1 MELGQRLHMAHLR
14 YVYVESREER
24 SGVAEVVLMIDQ
36 IRLDLSVVPKR
47 HSSTVKRTRHPKA
60 ICDSS

>member
-24 SGVAEVVLMIDQ
+24 SGVAEVVLMTDQ
-36 IRLDLSVVPKR
+36 IRLDLLTKR
-47 HSSTVKRTRHPKA
+47 DLPSTRALYIFLHS
-60 ICDSS
+60 IIM